1 MKTPTGS
8 ALVAAI
14 TQILK
19 QENQKGKEVKRLKS
33 KGILSSF
40 SEDQQIPDKVK
51 AVSSL
56 SRLVRKLDGDAIR
69 QIRSMSD
76 SLLNKDERELKTEL
90 FALRDQLMPI
100 ESDFHNLK
108 TKSAFVTTMLRPF
121 SPEYTSTWFQDR
133 DDIDVNQA
141 KAKIEKLEI
150 MKISSPDELIP
161 WAQGV
166 AEVFE
171 QVVVYRGSD
180 VGDLYA
186 RPTGTVSEK
195 SSKTYLQAWSAFINL
210 NRERAWSLA
219 AGEESEY
226 APLTWT
232 TKSYRKN
239 ESLAMS
245 DFDLDDLPGL
255 DQDVP
260 SELQESLMMAP
271 PPARGPS
278 KIRVMKS
285 APPPKS
291 SKGNEFRG
299 FEPSE
304 QNSQWIQ
311 IFIESKLDSSAQAT
325 RRWESQAE
333 FTQSLQKWLDNLP
346 VIWGPAADQFVAK
359 VSVKTATG
367 ESDLTLPSL
376 TAKDAEKRITQAV
389 KMQSD

>member
-19 QENQKGKEVKRLKS
+19 RENQKGQEVKRLKS

-150 MKISSPDELIP
+150 MKISSPDDLIP

-180 VGDLYA
+180 VGDLYT

-245 DFDLDDLPGL
+245 DFDLDDGPGL

-260 SELQESLMMAP
+260 SALQDTYLTMERPQRSF
-271 PPARGPS
+271 S
-278 KIRVMKS
+278 KIKS
-285 APPPKS
+285 LKPEHPPKS
-291 SKGNEFRG
+291 FKVDEFQA
-299 FEPSE
+299 FVPSE
-304 QNSQWIQ
+304 QSSQWIQ

-367 ESDLTLPSL
+367 ESNLTLPSL

>member
-19 QENQKGKEVKRLKS
+19 RENQKGQEVKRLKS

-56 SRLVRKLDGDAIR
+56 SRLVRKLDADAIR

-171 QVVVYRGSD
+171 QVVVYRGAD
-180 VGDLYA
+180 VGDLYT

-245 DFDLDDLPGL
+245 DFDLDDGPGL

-260 SELQESLMMAP
+260 SEGQDAYLTMERPHRSF
-271 PPARGPS
+271 S
-278 KIRVMKS
+278 KIKS
-285 APPPKS
+285 IKPAPPPKS
-291 SKGNEFRG
+291 SKVDEFLA
-299 FEPSE
+299 FVPSE
-304 QNSQWIQ
+304 QSSQWIQ
-311 IFIESKLDSSAQAT
+311 IFIESKSDSSAQAT